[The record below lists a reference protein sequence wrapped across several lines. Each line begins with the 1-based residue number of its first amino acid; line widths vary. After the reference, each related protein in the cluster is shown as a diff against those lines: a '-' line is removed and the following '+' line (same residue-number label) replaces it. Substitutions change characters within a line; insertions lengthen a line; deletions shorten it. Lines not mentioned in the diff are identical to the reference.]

1 MAEEIRKNAL
11 CLRTCILYEFLD
23 KKPVFDAYKSLCTQ
37 LGESAIDYTEFEF
50 WYMRFSQGTFDLEH
64 ERRFDSKSLSLMTLP
79 VKILEKIVGKSEL
92 KEHLIL
98 RNVCKKFRKIVVNA
112 DPRFKIISI
121 KATASK
127 IEFELDNDYQLE
139 YKNINS
145 ALSDL
150 IVILS
155 NPKIR
160 LESLEIRD
168 IDQKYM
174 KMFWKKLGTLKLKLH
189 VESVLIEYENTME
202 EANILKY
209 LKPGILKTIIL
220 ERRVAHKD
228 IPVNSDEITEG
239 MNRIIETEQ
248 YKKVKMLYV
257 RPNCGQVTFPVKAF
271 MKCSQLTINFH
282 TLTSTQL
289 ANAVL
294 VSSIHSGASNSKLN
308 FQPFLKSTELQLLR
322 FKTQRDTKMETVKD
336 NLLVIG
342 GKDVRN
348 CPNSIRFP
356 IKKSKNFFELQIN
369 GLEIRIERK

>member
-1 MAEEIRKNAL
+1 
-11 CLRTCILYEFLD
+11 
-23 KKPVFDAYKSLCTQ
+23 
-37 LGESAIDYTEFEF
+37 
-50 WYMRFSQGTFDLEH
+50 
-64 ERRFDSKSLSLMTLP
+64 MTLP

-92 KEHLIL
+92 KEHMIL

-127 IEFELDNDYQLE
+127 IEFELDDDYQLE

-155 NPKIR
+155 NPKLR

-174 KMFWKKLGTLKLKLH
+174 KMFWAKIDTLKQKLH

-220 ERRVAHKD
+220 ERRVAHRD

-257 RPNCGQVTFPVKAF
+257 WPNCGQETFPVKAF

-282 TLTSTQL
+282 NLTSTQL
-289 ANAVL
+289 ANSVL
-294 VSSIHSGASNSKLN
+294 
-308 FQPFLKSTELQLLR
+308 PFLKSTELQLLR
-322 FKTQRDTKMETVKD
+322 LKTQTSTRMETVKD